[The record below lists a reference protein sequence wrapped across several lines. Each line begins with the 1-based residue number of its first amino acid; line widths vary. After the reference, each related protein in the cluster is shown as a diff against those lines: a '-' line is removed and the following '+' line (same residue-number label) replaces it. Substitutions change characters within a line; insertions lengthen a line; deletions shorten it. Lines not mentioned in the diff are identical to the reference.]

1 MKLAEFAVARPITM
15 VMATLSM
22 IVLGVISLTRLPL
35 ESFPSISSLGVNVNV
50 SYPSSSPEEV
60 ERDITRPLEE
70 SVALLG
76 NIDRISATSTSSNSS
91 VRVEFKAGT
100 DMDIATMEVRERV
113 EAVRGN
119 LPADVRNVR
128 IRRWQSD
135 ERPSVYANVAW
146 RGQGDRLFDIYR
158 KVIEPQLLRLDGVAN
173 VTVEGIEEKQLIVEL
188 DQQRLQD
195 HDVSL
200 PYLSRQVRDN
210 NVNVSLGRVLD
221 GGQRYQVRAL
231 GEFAR
236 AGEIG
241 ELPLAGTS
249 LRLEDVGPVNYD
261 YPEKKR
267 YERLNGADAVTVEVY
282 KSSTANLVDMAADVR
297 AALEE
302 IELSYGG
309 DLEIEIVRDRSEQV
323 LREVDKLSDSALLG
337 AVLAVGIIFLF
348 LRNIRSTLVISVA
361 IPVSVLCVF
370 TGLFAA
376 REFFGSTVTL
386 NMVTMTGLMLA
397 VGMLVDPAVVTL
409 ESIFR
414 RRQEEGAEPGEAALS
429 GAREIGMAVI
439 ASSLTTM
446 VVFIPFFFL
455 SSSRMTAWMRD
466 AGLAICLAVAVST
479 VVSLALIPLASSR
492 LFKQRY
498 DRFDRVLKGLV
509 LLALLVLASLGL
521 HELTWEGLTAWA
533 GRTGSRLAERV
544 AGMQWTTAAGLAA
557 AGAVTAAAAWQCR
570 RRGMRGAYVGLLRWT
585 LSHRLA
591 TLFASALL
599 MGTGIYLFMQL
610 EQRGTPWTPER
621 RVDISA
627 EIDRNYSLDEVKAMF
642 GDIEQRLLAR
652 AGELDIESL
661 NTNFRQRRGRITA
674 RLVDAD
680 DGSMTTAEAGEA
692 IKALLPET
700 VGVTWKMGRRRSWQ
714 GNMLG
719 VEVQLKGRDQDV
731 LALLAEDIE
740 SALGQLPGVKDVDT
754 SLEDGEEE
762 IRVSVDREQALEYG
776 LSPRDVA
783 TTIST
788 ALGTRRTSTFKAED
802 REIDLV
808 LQLEEEDRVDLE
820 QLKNSSFDG
829 RDETRIQLAAVADF
843 QVAEGPKNLVREDRE
858 HTMNIFAN
866 TENRMQAF
874 GLMGS
879 GAQHDGRFLPARG
892 VLLGPGEGGALDAAG
907 HPGQHLHAAVR
918 AAAHLP
924 DHGFAVRVADPPL
937 HDHAGHPLLP
947 HRRLG
952 RPLPARRAPR
962 QQRHP
967 GAADPV
973 RHRRQQ
979 RHRAGRSHQPLPPG
993 GHGPYRGDPARRPE
1007 PPASDPDDGHDHRSQ
1022 PDAAGSADGLRNFGR
1037 VLQALGSGRPR
1048 RRQRVDLLHRADPR
1062 SGSYSILPSRRPG
1075 AVVPQGRP
1083 RRREEVMPRAA
1094 NSLRSFARPPGPR
1107 RSGVLDSASNQGNT
1121 P

>member
-70 SVALLG
+70 SLALLG

-173 VTVEGIEEKQLIVEL
+173 VTVEGIDEKQLIVWL

-249 LRLEDVGPVNYD
+249 LRLEDVGPVDYD

-297 AALEE
+297 GALEE
-302 IELSYGG
+302 IELSYAG

-533 GRTGSRLAERV
+533 GRTGSRLVERL

-557 AGAVTAAAAWQCR
+557 AAAVTAAAAWQCR

-627 EIDRNYSLDEVKAMF
+627 EIDRNYSLEEVKAMF
-642 GDIEQRLLAR
+642 GDIEQRLLGR

-762 IRVSVDREQALEYG
+762 IRVAVDREQALEYG

-879 GAQHDGRFLPARG
+879 VRGMMAGFSLPAGYSWDLGRAARWMQQDTQANTFTLLFALLLIYLIMASLFESLIHPFTIMLAIPFSLIGVSAGLYLLDVPLDNNGILGMLILFGIVVNNGIVLVDHINHYRREGMARTEAILRG
-892 VLLGPGEGGALDAAG
+892 GQNRLRPILMTATTTVLNLMPLVLPMVYGTSEGFSRRWGPVGLVVVSGLICSTVLTLVLAPTLYSLLDDLALWFRRVVHAAG
-907 HPGQHLHAAVR
+907 R
-918 AAAHLP
+918 K
-924 DHGFAVRVADPPL
+924 
-937 HDHAGHPLLP
+937 
-947 HRRLG
+947 
-952 RPLPARRAPR
+952 
-962 QQRHP
+962 
-967 GAADPV
+967 
-973 RHRRQQ
+973 
-979 RHRAGRSHQPLPPG
+979 
-993 GHGPYRGDPARRPE
+993 
-1007 PPASDPDDGHDHRSQ
+1007 
-1022 PDAAGSADGLRNFGR
+1022 
-1037 VLQALGSGRPR
+1037 
-1048 RRQRVDLLHRADPR
+1048 
-1062 SGSYSILPSRRPG
+1062 
-1075 AVVPQGRP
+1075 
-1083 RRREEVMPRAA
+1083 
-1094 NSLRSFARPPGPR
+1094 
-1107 RSGVLDSASNQGNT
+1107 
-1121 P
+1121 